1 MSIDFRAQNIQTEK
15 LIVTG
20 DPDAPEQR
28 VPLVIYPIQA
38 QGTAPN
44 QGDIGDTGL
53 LEAIQGADVFMYV
66 SGAVGGKGGSSN
78 GITVFGGDLHIS
90 GNLSIDGTGG
100 SSYTGPFPYR
110 PTSSSF
116 GTPIITGTITGGVTV
131 TDVSGSVF
139 GGVIDFVQI
148 VATDPQAGAFVQ
160 IPITL
165 PVTPLP
171 DNFGVNIQFFT
182 GAPPADN
189 FQSGLAFIDST
200 GNRFWEIF
208 HSVEVSSSIRPA
220 IKILELDTFVIGAL
234 WDFPDLGSMSNAVD
248 VQATI
253 TKVAPFA
260 AIPQVQFEMTARN
273 FSVHSGSVTSKA
285 VAANKTTGTI
295 SAGWAG
301 EDFFG
306 AQIVLVFTST
316 MVGAVNLFAAV
327 EFVPTI
333 RDLY

>member
-1 MSIDFRAQNIQTEK
+1 MSTTNTI
-15 LIVTG
+15 
-20 DPDAPEQR
+20 P
-28 VPLVIYPIQA
+28 
-38 QGTAPN
+38 
-44 QGDIGDTGL
+44 
-53 LEAIQGADVFMYV
+53 V
-66 SGAVGGKGGSSN
+66 STLG
-78 GITVFGGDLHIS
+78 
-90 GNLSIDGTGG
+90 GG
-100 SSYTGPFPYR
+100 SSYTGPFPYAI
-110 PTSSSF
+110 SSSSL

-131 TDVSGSVF
+131 ADVSGSAL

-148 VATDPQAGAFVQ
+148 VATDPQAGSFVQ

-189 FQSGLAFIDST
+189 FQAGLAFMDSSGT
-200 GNRFWEIF
+200 RAWQIY
-208 HSVEVSSSIRPA
+208 HLIEVSSSTRPA
-220 IKILELDTFVIGAL
+220 IKVLETQSGVIGAS
-234 WDFPDLGSMSNAVD
+234 WNFPDLGSMSNAVD

-253 TKVAPFA
+253 TKVSPFA

-273 FSVHSGSVTSKA
+273 FLVHSGSVTSKA

-295 SAGWAG
+295 SAGWTG
-301 EDFFG
+301 EDFVG
-306 AQIVLVFTST
+306 AQIVLVFLNT